1 MSGSRPGERS
11 IPEFRVGAG
20 YDLHRLGA
28 DRPLR
33 IAGVDI
39 ARDGG
44 AVGHS
49 DADVAMH
56 ALVDALLGAT
66 GGGDIGRRFPN
77 TDPANRDAD
86 SSRFVAEII
95 SDLRDRGW
103 ELVNADLTIVLERP
117 KVSPF
122 ADAMRERLAAALGTD
137 AERISLKAKTNEGV
151 DAVGAGEAVACH
163 AVVLV
168 TRGVAQAPA

>member
-1 MSGSRPGERS
+1 MSGSGPGERS
-11 IPEFRVGAG
+11 LPEFRVGTG

-44 AVGHS
+44 AIGHS

-66 GGGDIGRRFPN
+66 GGGDIGRRYPD
-77 TDPANRDAD
+77 TDPANRDTD
-86 SSRFVAEII
+86 SSRFVAETIG
-95 SDLRDRGW
+95 DLRDRGW

-117 KVSPF
+117 KVAPF
-122 ADAMRERLAAALGTD
+122 AEAMRERLAAALASD
-137 AERISLKAKTNEGV
+137 SERISLKAKTNEGV

-168 TRGVAQAPA
+168 ARGVAQVRA